1 MKSRLTLI
9 KWTDGTFIPLGTTVD
24 TVIQVKEASTALAIP
39 ITAIQNDDKGEYV
52 WLIKEDGSTTRVDVV
67 GGSIVGDLVTV
78 TGDLKDG

>member
-1 MKSRLTLI
+1 
-9 KWTDGTFIPLGTTVD
+9 
-24 TVIQVKEASTALAIP
+24 LAVP

-78 TGDLKDG
+78 TGDLKEGDRISTAQSSGNAGPAGPFGG

>member
-1 MKSRLTLI
+1 
-9 KWTDGTFIPLGTTVD
+9 
-24 TVIQVKEASTALAIP
+24 VKEASTALAIP

-78 TGDLKDG
+78 TGDLKEGDRISTAQSSGNEGPGSPFGG